1 MKIFTRIHHYI
12 CTFFIFGFVILLSL
26 IPAQFEVLDPISKAL
41 SDFELTDLV
50 FSQLR
55 EDQSPDTNIVLVNIA
70 HLSRAQIGE
79 LVSII
84 NEFNP
89 KVIGL
94 DVFFRSKKDFED
106 DIQLIMSLSQVENL
120 VMVSELVS
128 PIEGG
133 ACFDSLATSHPQFN
147 QFATNG
153 FANMLTAAESYKT
166 TRDFVPQHCVQDS
179 TVLGFGP
186 QIVKI
191 FKPSALDPLLKRNKE
206 TEVINWKGHY
216 DKFFRLD
223 AQEVLN
229 REIDLSFLK
238 DKIVLLGYMGTYY
251 LGSPSLEDTFYTPMN
266 KHTGSK
272 TFPDMYGVTVHA
284 NIISMILNN
293 DYINTTPFTI
303 DVLIAFLI
311 VFLNVSLFFW
321 VGTHY
326 KLYYD
331 LISKSIQLIEVAV
344 IFFLNLLVLLF
355 LDYKLD
361 LTFAI
366 VCLVFS
372 GDLTELYVGSLQG
385 IGEKAYTKFKK
396 KNSVP
401 G

>member
-1 MKIFTRIHHYI
+1 M
-12 CTFFIFGFVILLSL
+12 GL

-70 HLSRAQIGE
+70 HLSRAEIGQQVAI
-79 LVSII
+79 L
-84 NEFNP
+84 NEYKP

-94 DVFFRSKKDFED
+94 DVFFRQKKDFED
-106 DIQLIMSLSQVENL
+106 DIQLIMALSQVENL
-120 VMVSELVS
+120 VMVSELVD
-128 PIEGG
+128 PTEGG
-133 ACFDSLATSHPQFN
+133 NCFDSITTSHPQFN
-147 QFATNG
+147 QFAKNG

-166 TRDFVPQHCVQDS
+166 TRNFVPQHCVADS
-179 TVLGFGP
+179 SVLGFGP
-186 QIVKI
+186 KI
-191 FKPSALDPLLKRNKE
+191 ANIFRPGSVQPLLDRDNE
-206 TEVINWKGHY
+206 FEIINWKGNHN
-216 DKFFRLD
+216 KFFRLD
-223 AQEVLN
+223 AHEVLN
-229 REIDLSFLK
+229 REIDLGFIK

-251 LGSPSLEDTFYTPMN
+251 LGEPSLEDTFYTPMN

-284 NIISMILNN
+284 NIISMILDG
-293 DYINTTPFTI
+293 DYIDSTPFSV
-303 DVLIAFLI
+303 DVLIAFII
-311 VFLNVSLFFW
+311 VFLNVSVFFW
-321 VGTHY
+321 VGNHY

-331 LISKSIQLIEVAV
+331 LISKSIQLVEVAV

-385 IGEKAYTKFKK
+385 IGEKTFKKFKK